1 MADLQNLKRRME
13 ERSRLLQEQN
23 RIQQNIATMEAL
35 LPQLDEARED
45 EQADV
50 ERMESG
56 GLTSFFYS
64 VIGKS
69 EEKLEKERQE
79 AWEAETK
86 YQDALRTLQNLYK
99 ENEDITASLDTLQ
112 DAENQYRQAFRQ
124 KRQMLLAANTPEGRR
139 LRELEENAG
148 QLKALGREVREAME
162 AGQRV
167 MDQIERIEAS
177 VRSASGWGMVDM
189 FSDSFI
195 SDVAKYSKL
204 DDAQSQLRELN
215 RLLRDYSRE
224 LKDLDVHMNISADF
238 GGGMRFADIFFDNF
252 LTDAMAMHRIDG
264 LKRQVQQVRGQVERY
279 MDLVERKNRSVAE
292 TLAQKRK
299 EAEGLI
305 IDA

>member
-1 MADLQNLKRRME
+1 MADLQSLRRRME

-23 RIQQNIATMEAL
+23 RIKKNIATMEAL

-45 EQADV
+45 EMADV

-56 GLTSFFYS
+56 GLTRFFYS
-64 VIGKS
+64 VLGKT

-99 ENEDITASLDTLQ
+99 ENEDISASLSVLQ
-112 DAENQYRQAFRQ
+112 NVENQYRQAFSQ
-124 KRQMLLAANTPEGRR
+124 KRQMLLSADTPEGRR
-139 LRELEENAG
+139 LRDLEEDARQLKGLRREVQEAMDAG
-148 QLKALGREVREAME
+148 Q
-162 AGQRV
+162 QV
-167 MDQIERIEAS
+167 MDQIQRIEAS
-177 VRSASGWGMVDM
+177 IRSASNWGMVDM

-195 SDVAKYSKL
+195 SDVAKYSKM

-215 RLLRDYSRE
+215 RLLRDYARE
-224 LKDLDVHMNISADF
+224 LKDLDVHMNISADL

-252 LTDAMAMHRIDG
+252 LTDAMAMRRIDG
-264 LKRQVQQVRGQVERY
+264 IKRQVQQVRGQVERY
-279 MDLVERKNRSVAE
+279 MALVDRKNQSVSD
-292 TLAQKRK
+292 TLSQKRK
-299 EAEGLI
+299 EAERLI